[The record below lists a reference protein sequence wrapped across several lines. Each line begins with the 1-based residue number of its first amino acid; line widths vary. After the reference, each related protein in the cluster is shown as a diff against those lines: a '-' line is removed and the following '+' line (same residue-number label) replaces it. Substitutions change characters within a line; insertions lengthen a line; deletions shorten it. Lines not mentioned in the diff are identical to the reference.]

1 MICCTQHMKST
12 KNVPPYF
19 GLIDEK
25 TSWFDKKNLYLK
37 EFDIETIE

>member
-1 MICCTQHMKST
+1 M

-25 TSWFDKKNLYLK
+25 MSWFDKKTHLYLK
-37 EFDIETIE
+37 EFDIKTVE